1 MDVEK
6 KLEEL
11 DIVLPVPTKPIA
23 EYVPVKQAGKMLY
36 VSGQDCKKDG
46 KLLYEGKIGREL
58 TVEQGQEAARQCII
72 NAIAVLKQYV
82 GDLNKIKQIVKVLG
96 FVNSAEGFALQPLV
110 INGGSKLLVDVF
122 GEDGRHSR
130 SAIASNELPF
140 NTPVEIE
147 LIAELK

>member
-1 MDVEK
+1 M
-6 KLEEL
+6 
-11 DIVLPVPTKPIA
+11 
-23 EYVPVKQAGKMLY
+23 
-36 VSGQDCKKDG
+36 
-46 KLLYEGKIGREL
+46 
-58 TVEQGQEAARQCII
+58 I

-82 GDLNKIKQIVKVLG
+82 GDLGKIKQIVKVLG
-96 FVNSAEGFALQPLV
+96 FVNSAEGFVLQPAV
-110 INGGSKLLVDVF
+110 INGGSRLLVEVF

>member
-1 MDVEK
+1 MDAEK

-11 DIVLPVPTKPIA
+11 GIILPVPVKPVA
-23 EYVPVKQAGKMLY
+23 EYVPVKQAGKLLF

-46 KLLYEGKIGREL
+46 KLLYEGKVGREL
-58 TVEQGQEAARQCII
+58 TVEQGQEAARQCMI

-82 GDLNKIKQIVKVLG
+82 GDLDKIKQIVKVLG
-96 FVNSAEGFALQPLV
+96 FVNSAEGFVLQPAV
-110 INGGSKLLVDVF
+110 INGGSRLLVEVF

-130 SAIASNELPF
+130 SAIASTELPF
-140 NTPVEIE
+140 HTPVEIE

>member
-1 MDVEK
+1 MDAEK

-11 DIVLPVPTKPIA
+11 GIILPVPVKPIA
-23 EYVPVKQAGKMLY
+23 EYVPVKQAGKLLF

-46 KLLYEGKIGREL
+46 KLVYEGKVGREL
-58 TVEQGQEAARQCII
+58 TVEQGQEAARQCMI

-82 GDLNKIKQIVKVLG
+82 GDLGKIKQIVKVLG
-96 FVNSAEGFALQPLV
+96 FVNSAEGFVLQPAV
-110 INGGSKLLVDVF
+110 INGGSRLLVEVF

-140 NTPVEIE
+140 HTPVEIE